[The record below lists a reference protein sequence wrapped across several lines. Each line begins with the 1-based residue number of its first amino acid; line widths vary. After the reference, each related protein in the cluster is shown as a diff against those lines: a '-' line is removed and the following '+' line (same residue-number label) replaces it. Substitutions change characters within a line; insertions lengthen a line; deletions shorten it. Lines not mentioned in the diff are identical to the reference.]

1 LLNERKTNAYG
12 QLKERFE
19 RIESTMQKMITVR
32 TRPEVYIRN
41 YFDDLRS
48 MIDQK
53 AEDAKQRIEAEHM
66 RLIAS
71 VKSYED
77 AAVKEAESVNRSQAA
92 SLDKLVLRFNTHLK
106 QWKESFSAEVSNSL
120 FYRRLIACLFYAIN
134 NYGIFPT

>member
-1 LLNERKTNAYG
+1 
-12 QLKERFE
+12 
-19 RIESTMQKMITVR
+19 MQKMITVR

-77 AAVKEAESVNRSQAA
+77 AAVKEAESVNRTQAA

-120 FYRRLIACLFYAIN
+120 FYIDV
-134 NYGIFPT
+134 